1 MYRTKDFGTHS
12 TYVENRETT
21 KKLDF
26 GHMAKKYKGKYR
38 IDTTRAKWW
47 DYSQNGT
54 YFITLNT
61 LNRERFFGII
71 SKGKM
76 NLSNIGKIAQHC
88 WEEIPNHFPF
98 VNLGAFVI
106 MPDHVHGILN
116 INKKKKVDKSEKQ
129 YSTNTFGPQS
139 KNLASVIRGYKIGV
153 TKSARKTVSNFTW
166 QSRYHDHIIRN
177 PFEYKRIE
185 NYIIDNPKNWVN
197 S

>member
-1 MYRTKDFGTHS
+1 
-12 TYVENRETT
+12 
-21 KKLDF
+21 
-26 GHMAKKYKGKYR
+26 MAKKYKGKYR

-129 YSTNTFGPQS
+129 YSTNTFGHQLS
-139 KNLASVIRGYKIGV
+139 EVIK
-153 TKSARKTVSNFTW
+153 
-166 QSRYHDHIIRN
+166 
-177 PFEYKRIE
+177 
-185 NYIIDNPKNWVN
+185 
-197 S
+197 

>member
-1 MYRTKDFGTHS
+1 
-12 TYVENRETT
+12 
-21 KKLDF
+21 
-26 GHMAKKYKGKYR
+26 MAKKYKGKYR